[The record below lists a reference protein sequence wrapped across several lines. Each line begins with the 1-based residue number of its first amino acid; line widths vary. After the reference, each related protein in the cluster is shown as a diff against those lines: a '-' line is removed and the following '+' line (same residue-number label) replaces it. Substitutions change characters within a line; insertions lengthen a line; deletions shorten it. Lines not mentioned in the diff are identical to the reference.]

1 MPTASLYV
9 IILMTLIGMMGSW
22 GAYNINVELRKS
34 YPSEW
39 KHLGRPTPFSIKS
52 AGQELRWIG
61 FIVLRKYRKFRNPR
75 LSMFGDLI
83 FFCGLLEFVLLVAFA
98 FVPHRPGPVF

>member
-9 IILMTLIGMMGSW
+9 IILMTLIAMIGFW
-22 GAYNINVELRKS
+22 GAYNLNAELRKS
-34 YPSEW
+34 YPSVWER
-39 KHLGRPTPFSIKS
+39 LGRPTPFSIKS

-61 FIVLRKYRKFRNPR
+61 FIVLRKYIKFRNPR

-83 FFCGLLEFVLLVAFA
+83 VFCGLLEFVLSVAFA
-98 FVPHRPGPVF
+98 FVPHRTGPVF